1 MALFVFSVVKGIAAM
16 VNYYLRKSLRL
27 LDTVLTGIKYFF
39 SFYPRKKSILRIKI
53 KCNSIF
59 DRNILSRGYP
69 TKLKNYGYSRG
80 CGRSMTSTP
89 WNGNSKRVGGLKQK
103 CPRGGGGGGGIFSGL
118 HNCKIILLFY
128 RF

>member
-103 CPRGGGGGGGIFSGL
+103 CLRGGGGGWIFSGL